1 MMADNTYKCF
11 SPGPGH
17 PRVFMGGMN
26 LRKRAVLIVLD
37 GVGVGEMRDS
47 YQYGDQGSHSL
58 KNTALAVGGLKI
70 PNLQKLGLGNIDAIP
85 GVEPAI
91 KPAAAYGKMEERSC
105 GKDSTV
111 GHWEMMGLIKEKAF
125 PTYPEGFP
133 QQIIDEF
140 ERAIG
145 RKTIG
150 NKVASGTQII
160 NELGAEHIKTG
171 YPIVYTSADSV
182 FQIAAHEEV
191 VPVEQL
197 YQWCQIARGILLG
210 EHGVGRVI
218 ARPFIGKP
226 GTCTRTSNR
235 HDFSLEPGRNVLDIL
250 LDNGMTV
257 IGVGKIKD
265 LFAGRG
271 LSESYPTSSN
281 QEGIQKLLEL
291 VQEGR
296 GDLIFANLLDFD
308 QTYGHRNDASGYAA
322 ALEEFDQGLGKLLE
336 YLGPKDLLFITADH
350 GNDPTTPS
358 TDNSREYVPLLVY
371 GRPIRGGIDLG
382 VRGCFADLG
391 RTIADYLEVDA
402 SGLAGESF
410 WDSIRA

>member
-1 MMADNTYKCF
+1 M
-11 SPGPGH
+11 
-17 PRVFMGGMN
+17 
-26 LRKRAVLIVLD
+26 RKRAVLIVLD

-182 FQIAAHEEV
+182 FQIAAHEV

-197 YQWCQIARGILLG
+197 YQWCQIAGG
-210 EHGVGRVI
+210 SYWASMGW
-218 ARPFIGKP
+218 
-226 GTCTRTSNR
+226 
-235 HDFSLEPGRNVLDIL
+235 
-250 LDNGMTV
+250 
-257 IGVGKIKD
+257 
-265 LFAGRG
+265 AG
-271 LSESYPTSSN
+271 
-281 QEGIQKLLEL
+281 
-291 VQEGR
+291 
-296 GDLIFANLLDFD
+296 
-308 QTYGHRNDASGYAA
+308 
-322 ALEEFDQGLGKLLE
+322 
-336 YLGPKDLLFITADH
+336 
-350 GNDPTTPS
+350 
-358 TDNSREYVPLLVY
+358 
-371 GRPIRGGIDLG
+371 
-382 VRGCFADLG
+382 
-391 RTIADYLEVDA
+391 
-402 SGLAGESF
+402 
-410 WDSIRA
+410 

>member
-1 MMADNTYKCF
+1 M
-11 SPGPGH
+11 
-17 PRVFMGGMN
+17 
-26 LRKRAVLIVLD
+26 RKRVIFIVLD
-37 GVGVGEMRDS
+37 GVGIGEMRDS
-47 YQYGDQGSHSL
+47 YQYGDQGSHTL
-58 KNTALAVGGLKI
+58 KNTALAVGGLKT
-70 PNLQKLGLGNIDAIP
+70 PNLQRLGLGNIEAIP
-85 GVEPAI
+85 GVEPVAD
-91 KPAAAYGKMEERSC
+91 PAGAYGKMEERSC

-111 GHWEMMGLIKEKAF
+111 GHWEMMGLIKEKPF
-125 PTYPEGFP
+125 PTYPQGFP
-133 QQIIDEF
+133 EQIIDEF

-150 NKVASGTQII
+150 NKVASGTRII
-160 NELGAEHIKTG
+160 NELGEEHIKTG

-210 EHGVGRVI
+210 DHGVGRVI
-218 ARPFIGKP
+218 ARPFIGQP
-226 GTCTRTSNR
+226 GSCTRTSNR

-250 LDNGMTV
+250 LEKGLTV

-271 LSESYPTSSN
+271 LSESYPTTSN
-281 QEGIQKLLEL
+281 QEGIQRLIKL
-291 VQEGR
+291 VQEGK
-296 GDLIFANLLDFD
+296 GDLIFVNLLDFD
-308 QTYGHRNDASGYAA
+308 QTFGHRNDASGYAG
-322 ALEEFDQGLGKLLE
+322 ALEEFDQGVGILLDAIRP
-336 YLGPKDLLFITADH
+336 GDLLFITADH

-358 TDNSREYVPLLVY
+358 TDHSREYVPLLVY
-371 GRPIRGGIDLG
+371 GKRSPGGIDLG

-391 RTIADYLEVDA
+391 RTIANYLEVDA

-410 WDSIRA
+410 WHLIRA

>member
-1 MMADNTYKCF
+1 M
-11 SPGPGH
+11 
-17 PRVFMGGMN
+17 
-26 LRKRAVLIVLD
+26 RKRVILIVLD
-37 GVGVGEMRDS
+37 GVGIGEMRDS
-47 YQYGDQGSHSL
+47 YQYGDQGSHTL
-58 KNTALAVGGLKI
+58 KNTALAVGGLKT
-70 PNLQKLGLGNIDAIP
+70 PNLQRLGLGNIEAIP
-85 GVEPAI
+85 GVEPVAD
-91 KPAAAYGKMEERSC
+91 PAGAYGKMEERSC

-111 GHWEMMGLIKEKAF
+111 GHWEMMGLIKEKPF
-125 PTYPEGFP
+125 PTYPQGFP
-133 QQIIDEF
+133 EQIIDEF

-150 NKVASGTQII
+150 NKVASGTRII
-160 NELGAEHIKTG
+160 NELGEEHIKTG

-210 EHGVGRVI
+210 DHGVGRVI
-218 ARPFIGKP
+218 ARPFIGQP
-226 GTCTRTSNR
+226 GSCTRTSNR

-250 LDNGMTV
+250 LEKGLTV

-271 LSESYPTSSN
+271 LSESYPTTSN
-281 QEGIQKLLEL
+281 QEGIQRLIKL
-291 VQEGR
+291 VQEGK
-296 GDLIFANLLDFD
+296 GDLIFVNLLDFD
-308 QTYGHRNDASGYAA
+308 QTFGHRNDASGYAG
-322 ALEEFDQGLGKLLE
+322 ALEEFDQGLGILLDAIRP
-336 YLGPKDLLFITADH
+336 GDLLFITADH

-358 TDNSREYVPLLVY
+358 TDHSREYVPLLVY
-371 GRPIRGGIDLG
+371 GKRSPGGIDLG

-391 RTIADYLEVDA
+391 RTIANYLEVDA

-410 WDSIRA
+410 WHLIRA

>member
-133 QQIIDEF
+133 QQVC
-140 ERAIG
+140 
-145 RKTIG
+145 T
-150 NKVASGTQII
+150 
-160 NELGAEHIKTG
+160 
-171 YPIVYTSADSV
+171 
-182 FQIAAHEEV
+182 
-191 VPVEQL
+191 
-197 YQWCQIARGILLG
+197 GILKG
-210 EHGVGRVI
+210 FWKNWHQKNHI
-218 ARPFIGKP
+218 
-226 GTCTRTSNR
+226 TSMSII
-235 HDFSLEPGRNVLDIL
+235 HLKTML
-250 LDNGMTV
+250 M
-257 IGVGKIKD
+257 
-265 LFAGRG
+265 
-271 LSESYPTSSN
+271 PT
-281 QEGIQKLLEL
+281 
-291 VQEGR
+291 
-296 GDLIFANLLDFD
+296 
-308 QTYGHRNDASGYAA
+308 
-322 ALEEFDQGLGKLLE
+322 
-336 YLGPKDLLFITADH
+336 
-350 GNDPTTPS
+350 
-358 TDNSREYVPLLVY
+358 
-371 GRPIRGGIDLG
+371 
-382 VRGCFADLG
+382 
-391 RTIADYLEVDA
+391 
-402 SGLAGESF
+402 
-410 WDSIRA
+410 

>member
-1 MMADNTYKCF
+1 M
-11 SPGPGH
+11 
-17 PRVFMGGMN
+17 
-26 LRKRAVLIVLD
+26 RKRAVLIVLD

-281 QEGIQKLLEL
+281 QQGIIGALAGAGLRMSGND
-291 VQEGR
+291 GR
-296 GDLIFANLLDFD
+296 FQGRLQLKAAGEIMTVEEIKRSSDIDSVETMDAYVLPETEEVVIGPVIKTVLLD
-308 QTYGHRNDASGYAA
+308 HKR
-322 ALEEFDQGLGKLLE
+322 K
-336 YLGPKDLLFITADH
+336 
-350 GNDPTTPS
+350 
-358 TDNSREYVPLLVY
+358 LLVY
-371 GRPIRGGIDLG
+371 RNQSDRWQNCSKQQL
-382 VRGCFADLG
+382 RQ
-391 RTIADYLEVDA
+391 Y
-402 SGLAGESF
+402 
-410 WDSIRA
+410 

>member
-1 MMADNTYKCF
+1 MK
-11 SPGPGH
+11 
-17 PRVFMGGMN
+17 
-26 LRKRAVLIVLD
+26 LRKRVILIVLD
-37 GVGVGEMRDS
+37 GVGIGEMRDS
-47 YQYGDQGSHSL
+47 YQYGDQGSHTL
-58 KNTALAVGGLKI
+58 KNTALAVGGLKT
-70 PNLQKLGLGNIDAIP
+70 PNLQRLGLGNIEAIP
-85 GVEPAI
+85 GVEPVAD
-91 KPAAAYGKMEERSC
+91 PAGAYGKMEERSC

-111 GHWEMMGLIKEKAF
+111 GHWEMMGLIKEKPF
-125 PTYPEGFP
+125 PTYPQGFP
-133 QQIIDEF
+133 EQIIDEF

-150 NKVASGTQII
+150 NKVASGTRII
-160 NELGAEHIKTG
+160 NELGEEHIKTG

-210 EHGVGRVI
+210 DHGVGRVI
-218 ARPFIGKP
+218 ARPFIGQP
-226 GTCTRTSNR
+226 GSCTRTSNR

-250 LDNGMTV
+250 LEKGLTV

-271 LSESYPTSSN
+271 LSESYPTTSN
-281 QEGIQKLLEL
+281 QEGIQRLIKL
-291 VQEGR
+291 VQEGK
-296 GDLIFANLLDFD
+296 GDLIFVNLLDFD
-308 QTYGHRNDASGYAA
+308 QTFGHRNDASGYAG
-322 ALEEFDQGLGKLLE
+322 ALEEFDQGLGILLDAIRP
-336 YLGPKDLLFITADH
+336 GDLLFITADH

-358 TDNSREYVPLLVY
+358 TDHSREYVPLLVY
-371 GRPIRGGIDLG
+371 GKRSPGGIDLG

-391 RTIADYLEVDA
+391 RTIANYLEVDA

-410 WDSIRA
+410 WHLIRA

>member
-1 MMADNTYKCF
+1 MRI
-11 SPGPGH
+11 
-17 PRVFMGGMN
+17 RVI
-26 LRKRAVLIVLD
+26 LIVLD
-37 GVGVGEMRDS
+37 GVGIGEMRDS
-47 YQYGDQGSHSL
+47 YQYGDQGSHTL
-58 KNTALAVGGLKI
+58 KNTALAVGGLKT
-70 PNLQKLGLGNIDAIP
+70 PNLQRLGLGNIEAIP
-85 GVEPAI
+85 GVEPVAD
-91 KPAAAYGKMEERSC
+91 PAGAYGKMEERSC

-111 GHWEMMGLIKEKAF
+111 GHWEMMGLIKEKPF
-125 PTYPEGFP
+125 PTYPQGFP
-133 QQIIDEF
+133 EQIIDEF

-150 NKVASGTQII
+150 NKVASGTRII
-160 NELGAEHIKTG
+160 NELGEEHIKTG

-210 EHGVGRVI
+210 DHGVGRVI
-218 ARPFIGKP
+218 ARPFIGQP
-226 GTCTRTSNR
+226 GSCTRTSNR

-250 LDNGMTV
+250 LEKGLTV

-271 LSESYPTSSN
+271 LSESYPTTSN
-281 QEGIQKLLEL
+281 QEGIQRLIKL
-291 VQEGR
+291 VQEGK
-296 GDLIFANLLDFD
+296 GDLIFVNLLDFD
-308 QTYGHRNDASGYAA
+308 QTFGHRNDASGYAG
-322 ALEEFDQGLGKLLE
+322 ALEEFDQGVGILLDAIRP
-336 YLGPKDLLFITADH
+336 GDLLFITADH

-358 TDNSREYVPLLVY
+358 TDHSREYVPLLVY
-371 GRPIRGGIDLG
+371 GKRSPGGIDLG

-391 RTIADYLEVDA
+391 RTIANYLEVDA

-410 WDSIRA
+410 WHLIRA